1 MKSSC
6 NQNHT
11 NKTKYYSLRQYD
23 TVWLLSDYYL
33 KVLSES
39 ALEVNL
45 RQKEEDKELK
55 IN

>member
-33 KVLSES
+33 S
-39 ALEVNL
+39 ALEVSL